1 VSRFLRGLVAGVA
14 FAVLIYV
21 VAVLAMGWGSVRDA
35 LVTLDPSVIV
45 LALVLSTLNYGLR
58 FLKWELSLGWL
69 DVRSVAPRLSLGRSA
84 AIYLAGLSMSVT
96 PGKLGEVLRSWLLH
110 ESDGV
115 AFARTAPFVLADR
128 LTDLLALVILAV
140 LAGLGRVE
148 ARPALV
154 AATVLIAGCV
164 VVLGNRRLLTGVMRA
179 GERLPFV
186 GAGFSKAHGLVDASA
201 ILLRLDRLLA
211 LTLLSVIGWGLEC
224 VGYWLILRG
233 FPDVEA
239 SLTAAT
245 FLWSFTTVV
254 GALSFLPG
262 GLGAS
267 EGSLGLLVTQL
278 ATGVTPGVAA
288 ASTLLIRT
296 CTLWWGELV
305 GGVALLVVLRW
316 PKRADPPAELDAR
329 SPASE

>member
-1 VSRFLRGLVAGVA
+1 VNRFIRGLVAGVA
-14 FAVLIYV
+14 FAVLVYV
-21 VAVLAMGWGSVRDA
+21 VAVLVMGWSSVRDA
-35 LVTLDPSVIV
+35 LVTLDPTVV
-45 LALVLSTLNYGLR
+45 LIALGLSTLNYGVR
-58 FLKWELSLGWL
+58 FVKWELSLGWL
-69 DVRSVAPRLSLGRSA
+69 DVRSFAPRLSLRRSA

-115 AFARTAPFVLADR
+115 SFARTAPFVLADR

-140 LAGLGRVE
+140 LAGLGR
-148 ARPALV
+148 ADAMPALV

-164 VVLGNRRLLTGVMRA
+164 LILGNRRLFAGAMRL
-179 GERLPFV
+179 GERLPFIGGV
-186 GAGFSKAHGLVDASA
+186 FLKAHGLVDASA
-201 ILLRLDRLLA
+201 ILLRLDRLLL
-211 LTLLSVIGWGLEC
+211 LTALSVVGWGLEC
-224 VGYWLILRG
+224 VGYWFILGG
-233 FPDVEA
+233 FPGVEA

-278 ATGVTPGVAA
+278 ATGVTPGIAA

-305 GGVALLVVLRW
+305 GGIALLLVLRRLRGDL
-316 PKRADPPAELDAR
+316 PQRGRPP
-329 SPASE
+329 SEEPRG

>member
-1 VSRFLRGLVAGVA
+1 MNRFIRGLVAGVA
-14 FAVLIYV
+14 FAVIVYV
-21 VAVLAMGWGSVRDA
+21 VAVLVMGWSSVRDA
-35 LVTLDPSVIV
+35 LVTMDPTVVVI
-45 LALVLSTLNYGLR
+45 ALGLSTLNYGLR
-58 FLKWELSLGWL
+58 FVKWELSLGWL
-69 DVRSVAPRLSLGRSA
+69 DVRSIAPRLSIRRSA

-115 AFARTAPFVLADR
+115 SFARTAPFVLADR

-140 LAGLGRVE
+140 LAGLGR
-148 ARPALV
+148 ADAMPALV

-164 VVLGNRRLLTGVMRA
+164 LILGNPRLFALVMRV
-179 GERLPFV
+179 GEKLPLV
-186 GAGFSKAHGLVDASA
+186 GGLFEKAHGLVDASA
-201 ILLRLDRLLA
+201 ILLRLDRLLV
-211 LTLLSVIGWGLEC
+211 LTALSVVGWGLEC
-224 VGYWLILRG
+224 VGYWFILGG
-233 FPDVEA
+233 FPGVEA
-239 SLTAAT
+239 TLTAAT

-278 ATGVTPGVAA
+278 ASGVTPGIAA

-305 GGVALLVVLRW
+305 GGVALLLVLRRLRRDAA
-316 PKRADPPAELDAR
+316 PSDAAAPAADQE
-329 SPASE
+329 